1 MVCKKLSKI
10 LELQALV
17 AGIKGCHQQK
27 LQIRKI
33 KSRVV
38 TFGSGKENKVK
49 FDATQMRLAHLFNH
63 QIKIVSL
70 REET

>member
-1 MVCKKLSKI
+1 MPP
-10 LELQALV
+10 
-17 AGIKGCHQQK
+17 QK

-63 QIKIVSL
+63 QIKTVSL